1 MRFSIL
7 TASFRQLTWLK
18 RCVRSVADQKGVD
31 VEHIIQ
37 DAGTGPELE
46 SWVRENSSARLFVEK
61 DSGMYDALNRAI
73 ERASGDVIGILNSD
87 EQYLPGTLERVRQ
100 AFDQNPNA
108 SIVAGDYLV
117 VDPEQRL
124 LAFRKVTP
132 LRASMI
138 ATDHLYAFT
147 CGLFFRRSV
156 FGDGLRFD
164 TSLRSVAD
172 GQLVSRALE
181 RGHRAVLIHD
191 YLAAFTWTGE
201 NLSAQKISREEDARI
216 REMLP
221 KWQRLAGPLL
231 RSWRHVERLLAGGYS
246 SGPITYEVYAG
257 EDDTGRTSFTCE
269 HPSFRYPGP

>member
-7 TASFRQLTWLK
+7 TASFRQLPWLK

-31 VEHIIQ
+31 LEHIIH
-37 DAGTGPELE
+37 DAGSGAELE
-46 SWVRENSSARLFVEK
+46 NWVRENSSAQLFVEK
-61 DSGMYDALNRAI
+61 DNGMYDALNRAI
-73 ERASGDVIGILNSD
+73 DRASGDVIGILNSD

-100 AFDQNPNA
+100 AFDQDPAA
-108 SIVAGDYLV
+108 SMVAGDYLV

-147 CGLFFRRSV
+147 CALFFRRSV
-156 FGDGLRFD
+156 FAEGLRFD

-172 GQLVSRALE
+172 GQLVCRALE
-181 RGHRAVLIHD
+181 RGHRATLIHD

-201 NLSAQKISREEDARI
+201 NLSAQEVSREEDARI

-221 KWQRLAGPLL
+221 KWQRRAAPLF
-231 RSWRHVERLLAGGYS
+231 RFWRRVERLLAGGYS
-246 SGPITYEVYAG
+246 SGSIAYEVYAG
-257 EDDTGRTSFTCE
+257 EDDTGRTRFTCE
-269 HPSFRYPGP
+269 RPSFRYPGP